1 MLVGD
6 GVLLAMAPIDEGDRA
21 EGDHEGEPERPRAV
35 RRGEGAHGEEERHH
49 VAEKAEQDTLELAGE
64 DGGVDVPAM
73 HALQVDHG
81 PEAQH
86 RDAEEDE
93 PDADRRAVVQ
103 HRRPDARGEAAV
115 DEHAERGEDEDAAD
129 DGDGA
134 LLAVPRGGETSHVSS
149 LTSVRPDPS
158 QGRRFSRI

>member
-6 GVLLAMAPIDEGDRA
+6 GVLLAMAPIDEGNCA
-21 EGDHEGEPERPRAV
+21 EGDHEGEPECAGAV

-49 VAEKAEQDTLELAGE
+49 VAEKAKQDALELAGE
-64 DGGVDVPAM
+64 DGRVDTPAV

-81 PEAQH
+81 REAQH
-86 RDAEEDE
+86 GDTKEDE
-93 PDADRRAVVQ
+93 PDADRRTVVQ
-103 HRRPDARGEAAV
+103 RRRPDARGEAAV
-115 DEHAERGEDEDAAD
+115 DEHAERGEEEGTAD

-134 LLAVPRGGETSHVSS
+134 LLAVPRGGETSHASS
-149 LTSVRPDPS
+149 LTSMRPDPS